1 MTRFLLFIALFL
13 YLATGATA
21 SPPADGLI
29 PITPETRCPVCGML
43 VAKYPLWQAQ
53 VRLSDGSGATFD
65 GVKDMMAFL
74 ASPQSFGAKEGAAV
88 TDIAVKDYY
97 SQRWI
102 DGKAA
107 WYVLGSDVLGPMGHE
122 LIPFAE
128 RGQAETFLKDHRG
141 RRLLAF
147 AEISRELIEELRRGH
162 KMKHHGTMAKP

>member
-1 MTRFLLFIALFL
+1 MARSLLILAFLLG
-13 YLATGATA
+13 LATGATA
-21 SPPADGLI
+21 SPPSEGLF
-29 PITPETRCPVCGML
+29 PVTPEARCPVCGML

-65 GVKDMMAFL
+65 GVKDMAAYFF
-74 ASPQSFGAKEGAAV
+74 APQAFGAKESAV
-88 TDIAVKDYY
+88 VTEIAVKDYY

-102 DGKAA
+102 DGKSA

-122 LIPFAE
+122 LIPFSE

-147 AEISRELIEELRRGH
+147 DEINRELIAELRQGH
-162 KMKHHGTMAKP
+162 KMKHHGAMAKP